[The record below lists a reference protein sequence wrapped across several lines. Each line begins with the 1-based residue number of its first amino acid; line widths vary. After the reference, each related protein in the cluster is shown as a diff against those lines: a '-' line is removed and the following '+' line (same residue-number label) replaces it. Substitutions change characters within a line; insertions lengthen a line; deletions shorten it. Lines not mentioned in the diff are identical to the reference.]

1 VILYGFRKRCSLA
14 FYPREQ
20 SLSGYTIRDAR
31 YELDAALEH
40 YFYHQ
45 NTAPFLAV
53 RFAQRFGISNPSP
66 RYIDTIA
73 TAFRTGTYL
82 NDGKSFG
89 RGKYGCLEAT
99 VAAVILDREATT
111 PHLDLDP
118 MQ

>member
-1 VILYGFRKRCSLA
+1 MISSIS
-14 FYPREQ
+14 Q

-45 NTAPFLAV
+45 NTAPFLAI

-66 RYIDTIA
+66 RYIDAIA
-73 TAFRTGTYL
+73 TAFRAGTYE
-82 NDGKSFG
+82 GFG
-89 RGKYGCLEAT
+89 SGKYGCLEAT
-99 VAAVILDREATT
+99 IAAVILDREATT